1 MAPPTVTKL
10 THERDPK
17 PVARPELSSPPGA
30 TVVPAAKAG
39 DYLTTLRRRCV
50 IILAIAFLA
59 VDAAIMVTVLTP
71 KQYSATAKVLIT
83 GAEPI
88 DTLQVGGAR
97 SLDPERDVNTSVE
110 LVSMQAVA
118 RPVRDELGLRMS
130 VPKLLAEV
138 HAAPDGNS
146 NVLAITTEDRDPAQ
160 AQLAVLLGDADEAIA
175 NAFARRYVAFRR
187 DSSRARF
194 QEAAS
199 LAQLRLAAL
208 PINARTAA
216 VRRELRNRQQELE
229 TASSLQ
235 TGGLQVI
242 DTASKPAGPSSP
254 NLKVNLAAG
263 LIFGLLLGGL
273 FALALDRVALKR
285 TGA

>member
-17 PVARPELSSPPGA
+17 PVARPTLSSPPPGP

-39 DYLTTLRRRCV
+39 DYLTAIRRRWV
-50 IILAIAFLA
+50 IVLAIAFLA

-110 LVSMQAVA
+110 LVSLQAVA
-118 RPVRDELGLRMS
+118 RPVRDELGLKMS
-130 VPKLLAEV
+130 VPKLLTEV

-160 AQLAVLLGDADEAIA
+160 AAAIA
-175 NAFARRYVAFRR
+175 NGFARRYVAFRR
-187 DSSRARF
+187 DASRARF

-208 PINARTAA
+208 PVNARTAPM
-216 VRRELRNRQQELE
+216 RKELEARQQELE
-229 TASSLQ
+229 TASTLQ

-254 NLKVNLAAG
+254 NLKLNLAAG

-285 TGA
+285 KGA

>member
-1 MAPPTVTKL
+1 MPPRTVTKL
-10 THERDPK
+10 TPERDKRVTIPT
-17 PVARPELSSPPGA
+17 RYSPPPGPA
-30 TVVPAAKAG
+30 VVPAAKVG
-39 DYLTTLRRRCV
+39 DYLTTIRRRWV
-50 IILAIAFLA
+50 IVLAIAFLA

-97 SLDPERDVNTSVE
+97 SLDPERDLNTSVE
-110 LVSMQAVA
+110 LVNLQAVA
-118 RPVRDELGLRMS
+118 RPVRDELGLKMS
-130 VPKLLAEV
+130 VPNLLADV

-146 NVLAITTEDRDPAQ
+146 NILAITTEDRDPAQ
-160 AQLAVLLGDADEAIA
+160 AAAIA
-175 NAFARRYVAFRR
+175 NAFARRYVSFRR

-199 LAQLRLAAL
+199 LATLRLAAL
-208 PINARTAA
+208 PINARTAPM
-216 VRRELRNRQQELE
+216 RRELRQRQQELE
-229 TASSLQ
+229 TASTLQ

-254 NLKVNLAAG
+254 RLKMNLAAG
-263 LIFGLLLGGL
+263 LLVGLLLGGL
-273 FALALDRVALKR
+273 FAVALDRVALTR
-285 TGA
+285 ESA

>member
-1 MAPPTVTKL
+1 MVPQTVKKRTPESG
-10 THERDPK
+10 TK
-17 PVARPELSSPPGA
+17 PVAVPSVSSPPPGP

-39 DYLTTLRRRCV
+39 DYLAAIRRRWV
-50 IILAIAFLA
+50 IVLAIAFLA
-59 VDAAIMVTVLTP
+59 VDAAVLVTALTP
-71 KQYSATAKVLIT
+71 KQYSATAKVLLT
-83 GAEPI
+83 GSEPI
-88 DTLQVGGAR
+88 DMLQVGGAR
-97 SLDPERDVNTSVE
+97 SLDPERDLNTSVE
-110 LVSMQAVA
+110 LVNLQAVA
-118 RPVRDELGLRMS
+118 RPVRDQLRLRMS
-130 VPKLLAEV
+130 VPNLLAEV

-146 NVLAITTEDRDPAQ
+146 NVLAITSEDRDPAK
-160 AQLAVLLGDADEAIA
+160 AAAIA
-175 NAFARRYVAFRR
+175 NAFARGYVAFRR
-187 DSSRARF
+187 DAARARF

-254 NLKVNLAAG
+254 RLKMNLAAG
-263 LIFGLLLGGL
+263 LLVGLLLGGV
-273 FALALDRVALKR
+273 FAVALDRVAQKR
-285 TGA
+285 KRV